1 MKTKRIL
8 AVSALLGWL
17 APCISSFAADS
28 AAGQQTFQSS
38 CVGCHK
44 NMKLYAGKSEAE
56 LQSTIKGIIA
66 GTTKHPK
73 KLTLS
78 DDEIANVAAYI
89 SSNETK

>member
-8 AVSALLGWL
+8 AAVTLLGWL
-17 APCISSFAADS
+17 APCIPGYAADS
-28 AAGQQTFQSS
+28 AAGQQTFQNS
-38 CVGCHK
+38 CAGCHK
-44 NMKLYAGKSEAE
+44 NMKLYAGKSDTE
-56 LQSTIKGIIA
+56 LQSAIKGIIA

-89 SSNETK
+89 ASNEAK

>member
-1 MKTKRIL
+1 MKIKRIL
-8 AVSALLGWL
+8 AAVALLGWL
-17 APCISSFAADS
+17 APCIPSYADDS
-28 AAGQQTFQSS
+28 AAGQQTFQTS
-38 CVGCHK
+38 CAGCHK
-44 NMKLYAGKSEAE
+44 NMKLYAGKSDAE

-89 SSNETK
+89 ASNEAK